1 MKAGNV
7 WIGGKKKLSIGDDY
21 CQWLTMMMPIVM
33 TVKKMDDV
41 QIGNKKWRRL
51 SVDYSAPQGASLT
64 SSTEAFD
71 AVQLIDI
78 GLEK

>member
-1 MKAGNV
+1 
-7 WIGGKKKLSIGDDY
+7 
-21 CQWLTMMMPIVM
+21 MMPIVM
-33 TVKKMDDV
+33 MVMKTDDV
-41 QIGNKKWRRL
+41 WIGNKKWRRL